1 MPQTYKGKSITLDL
15 IQEKEFGFPAE
26 MREVMQEN
34 LEFAAFVLDAY
45 IEADNRNSGL
55 AAGRGVWADM
65 YSTDDAPIDVDPDD
79 DADDDAD
86 VDPDDDAD
94 VDPDDDADVD
104 PDDDADVD
112 PDDDA
117 DVDPDD
123 DADVDPDDTDGNPD
137 KADTGYD
144 FESAEAKLASIDAT
158 LEAMADNPIVVESLA
173 TTRAALVQ
181 EMATARGAAQENAGR
196 SLVLSFRKDILEM
209 AMSFRETYK
218 AQAGKRLD
226 NFVLQF
232 VRNPSA
238 TPVSLGYEFG
248 EGEERETDTISVKV
262 HPNFTQAPTGATATP
277 NRATRQARSGNA
289 DGKTADERKAERE
302 LKDAAKAAEKENKAR
317 EEARIAAV
325 IANGDIHGMVV
336 TAPNGTIERVSLLE
350 FVEAH
355 CPDEK
360 GGKQSRHYKGGWRR
374 NLKSGFPQ
382 KAVRAAEK
390 ANFVVTANS

>member
-1 MPQTYKGKSITLDL
+1 MTTL
-15 IQEKEFGFPAE
+15 
-26 MREVMQEN
+26 
-34 LEFAAFVLDAY
+34 
-45 IEADNRNSGL
+45 
-55 AAGRGVWADM
+55 
-65 YSTDDAPIDVDPDD
+65 TTTDVDPDVD
-79 DADDDAD
+79 DATTTPTLTTMTTLTPTTTPTTTTTLTPMTTPTTTTLTPMTTLTTTAT
-86 VDPDDDAD
+86 A
-94 VDPDDDADVD
+94 
-104 PDDDADVD
+104 
-112 PDDDA
+112 
-117 DVDPDD
+117 
-123 DADVDPDDTDGNPD
+123 D

-158 LEAMADNPIVVESLA
+158 LEAMADNPIIVESLA

-209 AMSFRETYK
+209 AMSFRETYT

-262 HPNFTQAPTGATATP
+262 HPNFTQAPAGATATP

-336 TAPNGTIERVSLLE
+336 TAPNGTIERVSYSNSLKHTARTKRAASNRGITRA
-350 FVEAH
+350 V
-355 CPDEK
+355 
-360 GGKQSRHYKGGWRR
+360 GGATS
-374 NLKSGFPQ
+374 
-382 KAVRAAEK
+382 KAVSLKRL
-390 ANFVVTANS
+390 